1 MFLVLVPNN
10 MPKSGSKLKKNL
22 CSATQF
28 GTRSEI
34 FLPLPDVWELFIE
47 NFLYFYLFPLCV
59 WEFPPAPSHIGAKL
73 ITDFIYTGTRNL
85 LFMNLLSTR
94 VACVCRNFPRSFTP
108 LAECLVSLAA
118 ASPGSCEQAVAAF
131 TTLDTYTERLED
143 VEAGAA
149 EVGNRFLV
157 NISVVDS
164 DPYTDPDSHR

>member
-1 MFLVLVPNN
+1 M
-10 MPKSGSKLKKNL
+10 
-22 CSATQF
+22 
-28 GTRSEI
+28 I
-34 FLPLPDVWELFIE
+34 LF
-47 NFLYFYLFPLCV
+47 Y
-59 WEFPPAPSHIGAKL
+59 
-73 ITDFIYTGTRNL
+73 TRNL
-85 LFMNLLSTR
+85 LFMNLLSTC